1 MHIDL
6 NYYFDVF
13 NGKILSNDDAGKKAL
28 NKAIKQIN
36 RITNNSIDSGYIEQ
50 RGEPLLTTV
59 NDIICEHAEFIYE
72 NTDGIEDGTIGSSVE
87 SRSINGVSVKYS
99 SASSNSSI
107 TSSNGVYIKKEILD
121 DLAWLGL
128 CYRGLCR

>member
-59 NDIICEHAEFIYE
+59 NDIICEHAEFLYE
-72 NTDGIEDGTIGSSVE
+72 NNDRIEDGTVGLPVSS
-87 SRSINGVSVKYS
+87 RNINGVSVSYS
-99 SASSNSSI
+99 NSASTSSI
-107 TSSNGVYIKKEILD
+107 LSVSGVYIKNDLYE